1 MGFDLFGNASK
12 LSLVILCLRF
22 VEAHGFINPEDQT
35 RLHQSRGPEERKEW
49 EYGDEEKKKKS

>member
-22 VEAHGFINPEDQT
+22 VEAHGFINPEDQKK
-35 RLHQSRGPEERKEW
+35 ERNGNTVMK
-49 EYGDEEKKKKS
+49 KKKKS